1 MLTSA
6 QTLAD
11 HAARG
16 GNGVPKI
23 EKEDVELAIQMR
35 KRYEFFEAPPRDVSW
50 SKLILDIADGQFLAD
65 MAQDLNQHPLPPL
78 PESFDI
84 IRLPPPH
91 QRLAEVNFDLLP
103 DQSLSYDAI
112 RRNGDEDDDE
122 SESSEEEEEEGT
134 IDGDG
139 EGVNGDAVEDDAE
152 GEDEDM
158 EEVAMEPAPTRRD
171 TEMDEDYDA

>member
-1 MLTSA
+1 
-6 QTLAD
+6 
-11 HAARG
+11 
-16 GNGVPKI
+16 
-23 EKEDVELAIQMR
+23 
-35 KRYEFFEAPPRDVSW
+35 
-50 SKLILDIADGQFLAD
+50 

-103 DQSLSYDAI
+103 DQSLSYDTI

-139 EGVNGDAVEDDAE
+139 ERVNGDAVEDDAE